1 MEVKWLRYVKA
12 AAILTVLPLSVGAAA
27 PSEPATELNKIVY
40 IIHRQQLPADT
51 DASKK
56 HFRIRGLNPEK
67 EEVRLQQMQEVP
79 KILKP
84 SGKTVKLPKPVLAED
99 VFKNLQEKN
108 KKRLAEAENTIY
120 TTAPVIPAT
129 FFGFN
134 NQEAVEAVLQ
144 ALSRTQSRGTFFVT
158 EKDLKRHTMAVDE
171 VVQAGQDIGICI
183 VPGNDEDVFSICN
196 DIERVHQEIQNRYG
210 IDTRLVRQYSGVIRP
225 ETKEAVSML
234 GYRLI
239 GAKVNAVQSKHKAA
253 LTVDDI
259 MPDIFGK
266 SVTAMSRGG
275 ILNIRMDYYLRST
288 LAAELFMEIKIQK
301 IDPISYNCYGDVQGL
316 NPSNDS
322 AYRICS
328 VEDVLRDEGHL
339 WQYPVPQSAYL
350 PETHRYPLLS
360 ATATH
365 DEVINT
371 LAARYIGNP
380 DVTSYER
387 TLGLTGRDFKK
398 LNIAGCIK
406 TKDPVV
412 FFLPDDW
419 GMDDSVNHLLYVF
432 RKHHIHTTFFML
444 SHNITNNPNLLRAI
458 AADGHDIACHT
469 DSHIPMVSRD
479 SNGRQYSKMSY
490 EEFYRD
496 IDTAYKKLESIVG
509 DMRRPDGRPSLTKY
523 FRPPTLAISYAGAK
537 ALLINGYTYI
547 INGSASPDDFSVKD
561 LQTEIKRL
569 RDGIYY
575 HGRVRNGAVFVIHM
589 TASAKYTATALD
601 ILLTENEKKKDGDP
615 TKFRVAP
622 LSEYLTDGYS
632 QAKTPKEI
640 RDEHTRPRWW

>member
-1 MEVKWLRYVKA
+1 MKVKWLRYIKA
-12 AAILTVLPLSVGAAA
+12 AAILTVLPLSVWAAS
-27 PSEPATELNKIVY
+27 PVESATVLNKTVY
-40 IIHRQQLPADT
+40 IIHRQQLSEVSDKSNGT
-51 DASKK
+51 S
-56 HFRIRGLNPEK
+56 RIRGLDPEK
-67 EEVRLQQMQEVP
+67 EAMRLQQLQESP
-79 KILKP
+79 KPLKT
-84 SGKTVKLPKPVLAED
+84 SGKAVKPPVPVLSDA
-99 VFKNLQEKN
+99 VLNQLQEKN
-108 KKRLAEAENTIY
+108 QGRLAEAEDTIY

-158 EKDLKRHTMAVDE
+158 EKDLKRHTLAVDE

-183 VPGNDEDVFSICN
+183 VPGVDESVFDICN
-196 DIERVHQEIQNRYG
+196 DIERVHQAIQNRYG
-210 IDTRLVRQYSGVIRP
+210 IDARLVRQYSGVIRP

-275 ILNIRMDYYLRST
+275 ILNIRMDYYLRPT
-288 LAAELFMEIKIQK
+288 LAAELFMEIKIKK
-301 IDPISYNCYGDVQGL
+301 IDPIAYNCYGDVQGL

-328 VEDVLRDEGHL
+328 VSDVLRDETHL
-339 WQYPVPQSAYL
+339 WQYPVPASAYL
-350 PETHRYPLLS
+350 PEIHRYPLLS
-360 ATATH
+360 VGANH

-406 TKDPVV
+406 TKDPVI

-432 RKHHIHTTFFML
+432 RKHHVHTTFFML

-479 SNGRQYSKMSY
+479 INGRQYSKMSY

-537 ALLINGYTYI
+537 ALLMNGYTYI

-569 RDGIYY
+569 KDGIYY
-575 HGRVRNGAVFVIHM
+575 HGKVRNRAVFVIHM
-589 TASAKYTATALD
+589 TESAKYTATALD
-601 ILLTENEKKKDGDP
+601 ILLTENEKKQDGDP